1 MFRKILKLFALKQLF
16 DTVRGR
22 RGGRRRRRRY

>member
-1 MFRKILKLFALKQLF
+1 MFRKIIRLFALKQLF

-22 RGGRRRRRRY
+22 RGGRRRRY